1 MGVTPQDVLEGYFLD
16 YNNRLARQ
24 NAEAAERDQSTVT
37 FAELAEGAGQIALTG
52 SVEFQQ

>member
-37 FAELAEGAGQIALTG
+37 FSELAEGAGQIALTG